1 MGAYFGE
8 PIDVVACQTIDLQ
21 VPASAEIVIEGYV
34 SHDETAMEGP
44 MGEYAGYADT
54 CRGEPPR
61 GCGAF
66 PGAAQVSG
74 QRPGEAQLGM
84 TGEDQ
89 PVGCQKSAWPMS
101 CSDAPGSAAGHD
113 DQSCLSVCP
122 I

>member
-1 MGAYFGE
+1 MPLPAEISESDYMGAYFGE

-89 PVGCQKSAWPMS
+89 PG
-101 CSDAPGSAAGHD
+101 PGQRLRGRGSWGRSSRGPA
-113 DQSCLSVCP
+113 
-122 I
+122 